1 MIENHGWTLTKE
13 GARMPHMNITA
24 ESLWG
29 DIETIRQNAPLV
41 HNITNYVVMNTTAN
55 ALLALG
61 ASPVMAHAREEVEE
75 MVAISSALVI
85 NIGTLSAP
93 WVQAMGAALTAA
105 ARKGMPVILDPVG
118 AGATT
123 YRTDTVEKL
132 MALGAPTI
140 IRGNASEIIALVV
153 QDAKTRGVDTTAAA
167 DSAVAAAQT
176 LQQNYGSTVC
186 ISGATDYI
194 IGSDKVI
201 TISNGHPLMPRI
213 TGLGCTASALCGAF
227 AAINPSGPTATAHA
241 MATMGI
247 AAEMAAE
254 TASGPATLQ
263 TAFIDSL
270 YRIQSGDIERLLKTG
285 TQE

>member
-1 MIENHGWTLTKE
+1 
-13 GARMPHMNITA
+13 MPHMNITA